1 MTVGTELLLGDTVDT
16 DAAFAGR
23 TFAAC
28 GIRVSRHVTV
38 ADIAADMTLAIS
50 EALDRTGLVLVTG
63 GLGPTRDDI
72 TRDVV
77 ATLLGCPLEFNA
89 AVWDD
94 LVTRW
99 ARVGRTLSESNR
111 TQAMVPHGGTVLP
124 NRRGS
129 APGLWLE
136 TARGLVILL
145 PGVPI
150 ELESLL
156 AEQVMPRL
164 EARLGL
170 LEIRSRIY
178 RTSGIPESRLGELL
192 APLEESLLPV
202 TLAYLPDQT
211 GVDLRLTAWELS
223 GDDAEVALERAA
235 KVVRRAAGEW
245 IYAEG
250 RTDLAELLLEL
261 LREMGLT
268 LATAES
274 CTGGMIGTRI
284 TAIPGSSDVYLGGVV
299 SYANT
304 AKTELLGVPAE
315 LIEAHGAV
323 SEEVARVMALGA
335 ARRLG
340 SSVAISVTGIAGPG
354 GGSEQKPVGTV
365 CLGWS
370 VGGEVSSR
378 RVQISG
384 DREQVR
390 IRASHAALLGLYQQ
404 LRDL

>member
-16 DAAFAGR
+16 NAAHAGR
-23 TFAAC
+23 VLAAH
-28 GIRVSRHVTV
+28 GIRVSRRATV
-38 ADIAADMTLAIS
+38 GDIAADMTSAIG

-77 ATLLGCPLEFNA
+77 AALLDCPLEFNT
-89 AVWDD
+89 AVWDE
-94 LVTRW
+94 LVARW
-99 ARVGRTLSESNR
+99 ARVHRTLSESNR
-111 TQAMVPHGGTVLP
+111 SQAMVPQGGTVLP
-124 NRRGS
+124 NLRGS

-136 TARGLVILL
+136 TPRGVVILL

-170 LEIRSRIY
+170 LEIRSQVF

-192 APLEESLLPV
+192 APLEESMLPV

-223 GDDAEVALERAA
+223 GHDAEVALDRAG
-235 KVVRRAAGEW
+235 KIVRRAVGEW
-245 IYAEG
+245 IYARE

-268 LATAES
+268 MATAES

-284 TAIPGSSDVYLGGVV
+284 TAVPGSSDVYLGGVV
-299 SYANT
+299 SYADA
-304 AKTELLGVPAE
+304 AKTELLGVAAE
-315 LIEAHGAV
+315 LIETHGAV
-323 SEEVARVMALGA
+323 SEEVARAMALGA
-335 ARRLG
+335 SRRLG
-340 SSVAISVTGIAGPG
+340 SSVAVAVTGVAGPA

-365 CLGWS
+365 CLGW
-370 VGGEVSSR
+370 VIAGEANSR
-378 RVQISG
+378 RVQIPG
-384 DREQVR
+384 DREQIR